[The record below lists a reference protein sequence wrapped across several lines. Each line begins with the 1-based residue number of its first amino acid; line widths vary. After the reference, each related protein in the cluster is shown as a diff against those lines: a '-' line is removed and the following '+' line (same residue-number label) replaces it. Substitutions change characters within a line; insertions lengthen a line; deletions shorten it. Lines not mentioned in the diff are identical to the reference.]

1 MHMTA
6 PFVSSMLPQLAI
18 ATLMVFVTV
27 MIHLVGVTTLA
38 RLLRFD
44 PTAEE
49 HHQQFTPNV
58 AMLVLLIVLALVLL
72 HGIEI
77 WLYAGLYLYL
87 GAVAD
92 LETAVYFSTMTYAA
106 IGFGDTEMERQWRLV
121 SAIEGVNGVLLLGW
135 STAFFV
141 SVVAR
146 LRR

>member
-1 MHMTA
+1 
-6 PFVSSMLPQLAI
+6 MLPQLII
-18 ATLMVFVTV
+18 ATVMVFVTV
-27 MIHLVGVTTLA
+27 LIHLAGVTTLA
-38 RLLRFD
+38 RMLRFD

-49 HHQQFTPNV
+49 HHHQFTPRV
-58 AMLVLLIVLALVLL
+58 AGLVLAIVLALVVV

-92 LETAVYFSTMTYAA
+92 LEAAVYFSTMTYAA
-106 IGFGDTEMERQWRLV
+106 IGFGDSEMSRQWRLV

>member
-1 MHMTA
+1 MHVTE
-6 PFVSSMLPQLAI
+6 PFVSSMLPQLAV
-18 ATLMVFVTV
+18 ATLMVFATV
-27 MIHLVGVTTLA
+27 LIHGVGVTTLA
-38 RLLRFD
+38 RFLRFD

-49 HHQQFTPNV
+49 HHHHFTPHV
-58 AMLVLLIVLALVLL
+58 AMLVLAIVLALVML

-77 WLYAGLYLYL
+77 WLYAGLYLFL
-87 GAVAD
+87 DAVAD

-106 IGFGDTEMERQWRLV
+106 IGFGDSEMARQWRLV

>member
-1 MHMTA
+1 MIV
-6 PFVSSMLPQLAI
+6 PFVPSMVTQLAV
-18 ATLMVFVTV
+18 ATFMVIVTMMV
-27 MIHLVGVTTLA
+27 HLIGVTTLA
-38 RLLRFD
+38 RLLRYD

-49 HHQQFTPNV
+49 HHQHFTPNV
-58 AMLVLLIVLALVLL
+58 AMLVLAIVLALVAL

-106 IGFGDTEMERQWRLV
+106 IGFGDSEMARQWRLV

>member
-1 MHMTA
+1 MITL
-6 PFVSSMLPQLAI
+6 FVPTMLTQLAV
-18 ATLMVFVTV
+18 ATLMVTVTMMV
-27 MIHLVGVTTLA
+27 HLVGITTLA
-38 RLLRFD
+38 RLLRHD
-44 PTAEE
+44 STVEE
-49 HHQQFTPNV
+49 HHEHFTPTV
-58 AMLVLLIVLALVLL
+58 AMLVLGIVLALVML

-77 WLYAGLYLYL
+77 WLYAGLYLLL

-106 IGFGDTEMERQWRLV
+106 IGFGDSEMARQWRLV

>member
-1 MHMTA
+1 MIA
-6 PFVSSMLPQLAI
+6 PFVPSMLTQLAV
-18 ATLMVFVTV
+18 ATLMVIVTM

-38 RLLRFD
+38 RLLRHD
-44 PTAEE
+44 PAAEE

-58 AMLVLLIVLALVLL
+58 AMLVLAIVLALVML

-106 IGFGDTEMERQWRLV
+106 IGFGDSEMAREWRLV

>member
-1 MHMTA
+1 
-6 PFVSSMLPQLAI
+6 MLPQLAV

-38 RLLRFD
+38 RMLRFD

-49 HHQQFTPNV
+49 HHHQFTPRV
-58 AMLVLLIVLALVLL
+58 AFLVLAIVLALVML

-92 LETAVYFSTMTYAA
+92 LETAVYFSTITYAA
-106 IGFGDTEMERQWRLV
+106 IGFDDREMAREWRLV

-141 SVVAR
+141 SLVAR
-146 LRR
+146 LRRE

>member
-1 MHMTA
+1 MGQFT
-6 PFVSSMLPQLAI
+6 PSMFAQLAV
-18 ATLMVFVTV
+18 ATLMVVVTMMV
-27 MIHLVGVTTLA
+27 HLVGMTTLA
-38 RLLRFD
+38 RLLRHD
-44 PTAEE
+44 PAAKE
-49 HHQQFTPNV
+49 HHTPFTPTV
-58 AMLVLLIVLALVLL
+58 AMLVLAIVLALVML

-77 WLYAGLYLYL
+77 WLYAGLYLFI
-87 GAVAD
+87 GAVAN

-106 IGFGDTEMERQWRLV
+106 IGFGDSEMARQWRLV

>member
-1 MHMTA
+1 MIA
-6 PFVSSMLPQLAI
+6 PFVPSMLTQLAV
-18 ATLMVFVTV
+18 ATLMVIVTM

-38 RLLRFD
+38 RLLRYD

-49 HHQQFTPNV
+49 HHQQFSPNV
-58 AMLVLLIVLALVLL
+58 ALLVLAIVLALVTL
-72 HGIEI
+72 HGVEI
-77 WLYAGLYLYL
+77 WLYAGLYLFL

-106 IGFGDTEMERQWRLV
+106 IGFGDSEMARQWRLV

>member
-1 MHMTA
+1 
-6 PFVSSMLPQLAI
+6 ML
-18 ATLMVFVTV
+18 
-27 MIHLVGVTTLA
+27 
-38 RLLRFD
+38 RLD
-44 PTAEE
+44 PKAEK
-49 HHQQFTPNV
+49 HHHQFTPR
-58 AMLVLLIVLALVLL
+58 ATLPVLAIMLALVFV
-72 HGIEI
+72 HGIET
-77 WLYAGLYLYL
+77 WLYAGLNLYL

-106 IGFGDTEMERQWRLV
+106 IGFGDSEMARQWRLV

>member
-1 MHMTA
+1 MA
-6 PFVSSMLPQLAI
+6 LLVLAI
-18 ATLMVFVTV
+18 V
-27 MIHLVGVTTLA
+27 
-38 RLLRFD
+38 
-44 PTAEE
+44 
-49 HHQQFTPNV
+49 
-58 AMLVLLIVLALVLL
+58 LVLVMP

-77 WLYAGLYLYL
+77 WPCAGVYLYL
-87 GAVAD
+87 EAVAD

-106 IGFGDTEMERQWRLV
+106 IGFGDSEMARQWRLR

>member
-1 MHMTA
+1 MIA
-6 PFVSSMLPQLAI
+6 PFVPSMLTQLAV
-18 ATLMVFVTV
+18 ATLMVIVTM

-38 RLLRFD
+38 RLLRYD

-49 HHQQFTPNV
+49 HHQQFSPNV
-58 AMLVLLIVLALVLL
+58 ALLVLAIVLALVTL
-72 HGIEI
+72 HGVEI
-77 WLYAGLYLYL
+77 WLYAGLYLFL

-92 LETAVYFSTMTYAA
+92 LETAVYFSTITYAA
-106 IGFGDTEMERQWRLV
+106 IGFGDSEMARQWRLV